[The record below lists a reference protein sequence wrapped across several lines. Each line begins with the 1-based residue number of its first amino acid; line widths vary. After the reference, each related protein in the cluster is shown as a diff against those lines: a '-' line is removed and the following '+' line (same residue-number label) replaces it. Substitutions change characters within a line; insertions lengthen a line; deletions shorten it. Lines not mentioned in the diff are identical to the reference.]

1 MITAFMVDDE
11 KQNRDTLQKLLK
23 SNCPDVEVLGE
34 ASSVAEALPLIKQH
48 QPQLLFLDIEMP
60 NQSGFDLLRQ
70 LDSADFKIIF
80 ITAHAHYAIKAIKFS
95 AIDYLLKPI
104 DLTDLMQA
112 VNKAIAEKNLSHHA
126 QNKGL
131 LENLEP
137 GVKHKLA
144 VPIRDG
150 LAFLISDDIIR
161 LEADGTYTHIFTNG
175 EKFTATKN
183 IKEYEDILIEHNF
196 FRSHKSHLINLNH
209 VKRLSRVAGYFVQM
223 SDGSQAEVSR
233 RKHEEFME
241 IMNRK

>member
-1 MITAFMVDDE
+1 MITAFMLDDE
-11 KQNRDTLQKLLK
+11 KQNRDSLQKLLK
-23 SNCPDVEVLGE
+23 SNCPDVELLGE
-34 ASSVAEALPLIKQH
+34 ASSVTEALPLIKQQ

-70 LDSADFKIIF
+70 LDSTNFKIIF

-112 VNKAIAEKNLSHHA
+112 VNKASAEINFNHHA

-150 LAFLISDDIIR
+150 LAFLVAEDIIR
-161 LEADGTYTHIFTNG
+161 LEADGTYTHIYSNG

-183 IKEYEDILIEHNF
+183 IKEYEDILVEQNF
-196 FRSHKSHLINLNH
+196 FRSHKSHLINLKH
-209 VKRLSRVAGYFVQM
+209 VKKLSRVAGYFVQM

-233 RKHEEFME
+233 RKQEEFIEM
-241 IMNRK
+241 MKRY